1 MGSLPGRAIRRCGSR
16 SATAGR
22 DESVNGSAV
31 PVHVFIGLRQTR
43 WLSELKRNYPLLLK
57 FSIELV
63 GAAAEVAGLVV
74 PRLVQQLRT
83 QRTQREEL

>member
-1 MGSLPGRAIRRCGSR
+1 MPGRAIRRCGSR

-22 DESVNGSAV
+22 DESVNGSVV
-31 PVHVFIGLRQTR
+31 PVHVFKRVRQTR

-63 GAAAEVAGLVV
+63 GAAAEVLVV
-74 PRLVQQLRT
+74 PRLVQQLST
-83 QRTQREEL
+83 LRTQREEL

>member
-1 MGSLPGRAIRRCGSR
+1 
-16 SATAGR
+16 
-22 DESVNGSAV
+22 
-31 PVHVFIGLRQTR
+31 VHVFIGVRQTR

-74 PRLVQQLRT
+74 PRLVQQLCT
-83 QRTQREEL
+83 LRTQREEL

>member
-1 MGSLPGRAIRRCGSR
+1 MGHCQVVP
-16 SATAGR
+16 
-22 DESVNGSAV
+22 SAV
-31 PVHVFIGLRQTR
+31 VARVPPP
-43 WLSELKRNYPLLLK
+43 LSELKRNYPLLLK

-83 QRTQREEL
+83 LRTQREEL

>member
-1 MGSLPGRAIRRCGSR
+1 M
-16 SATAGR
+16 
-22 DESVNGSAV
+22 V
-31 PVHVFIGLRQTR
+31 PVHVFKGVRQAR

-74 PRLVQQLRT
+74 PRLVQQLST
-83 QRTQREEL
+83 LRTQREEL